1 MSWARNKGR
10 NRRGT
15 PEERA
20 AVEAQYKEAVGDL
33 QRTAYWNLRSTTGA
47 VCVGLGIIVWSRS
60 SFPTSA
66 VEPATITHSPE
77 RALMS
82 DEILDIARGNVRL
95 ADGVRERL
103 RLLLKH
109 ENEKIREMA
118 RDALDGASL
127 RQMAASRVY
136 APMRWALKSE
146 SSGRSIS
153 K

>member
-1 MSWARNKGR
+1 
-10 NRRGT
+10 
-15 PEERA
+15 
-20 AVEAQYKEAVGDL
+20 
-33 QRTAYWNLRSTTGA
+33 
-47 VCVGLGIIVWSRS
+47 
-60 SFPTSA
+60 
-66 VEPATITHSPE
+66 
-77 RALMS
+77 MS